1 MGVSIQQIDEAVP
14 QARLQDALGDGM
26 INRYLGRIKE
36 SSLNKLYR
44 YSIYRRLIW
53 CFICV
58 FVLPILLIGGYNA
71 VFSFANNE
79 REAKA
84 FLKESS
90 AQIANNISYY
100 MFSHMNLLE
109 EVATNPEIINDLM
122 IYKYVDWNKKSDI
135 ENHIRLVLG
144 STFGASGAIN
154 ACEMISLNNTYFYY
168 PSPVS
173 NGNFATSKLLS
184 EEAKRVLM
192 TVSSKEV
199 PSDRN
204 SYVILTRGIYSNDD
218 ICVGNIV
225 AALDLS
231 YFNKVCYE
239 NVTNLLNEV
248 MIIDENNIII
258 SASNEEQVGST
269 FNGDKMLS
277 ISISKS
283 ISNTNLTIVNHIAL
297 QTLLKSAFIQFAI
310 TLFTAVLL
318 AVLALV
324 FAILFAKSITGPIN
338 RLMEEMKKT
347 EVKKFVED
355 DGDDEYHT
363 VIEGFNKMSGNL
375 VEAIKRQY
383 TIKLQETKLRELRKE
398 AELSALQQQI
408 NPHFLYNT
416 LESIYWNCQLEGD
429 EEISEIVNALGNY
442 LRVIIVKGRE
452 YVTIENE
459 VDSVNNYIFLQ
470 NKRFGNRI
478 INSWDVSLSLRN
490 TKIIKLAIHPIVE
503 DVISTNLD
511 DIESQININISITA
525 KADTIR
531 VVMTGQAV
539 EYFLSLT
546 DHSELDKRGI
556 NSVDERLTLYYGD
569 TFGVVLD
576 NKLGE
581 IRVTMPVYKDNGSEG
596 KK

>member
-1 MGVSIQQIDEAVP
+1 MGFSIQQVD
-14 QARLQDALGDGM
+14 LGAGM
-26 INRYLGRIKE
+26 ISRYLGKIKE
-36 SSLNKLYR
+36 QILNKLYK

-53 CFICV
+53 CFICM

-71 VFSFANNE
+71 VYSFSKNE
-79 REAKA
+79 QEAKI
-84 FLKESS
+84 FLQESS
-90 AQIANNISYY
+90 AQIANNISYF

-109 EVATNPEIINDLM
+109 EVATNTEIVKDLTV
-122 IYKYVDWNKKSDI
+122 YNYVDWNKKSDI

-154 ACEMISLNNTYFYY
+154 ACEMVTLNHTYFYY

-173 NGNFATSKLLS
+173 NGDFTTSKLLS
-184 EEAKRVLM
+184 PEADRVLM
-192 TVSSKEV
+192 KVSPKEV
-199 PSDRN
+199 PSDRS
-204 SYVILTRGIYSNDD
+204 SYVILTRGIFGSDNVC
-218 ICVGNIV
+218 IGNIV

-239 NVTNLLNEV
+239 NVTDLLNEV

-258 SASNEEQVGST
+258 SASNEEQVGSV
-269 FNGDKMLS
+269 FGGDKVLS
-277 ISISKS
+277 VSISKS
-283 ISNTNLTIVNHIAL
+283 IANTNLTIVNHIGM
-297 QTLLKSAFIQFAI
+297 QTLLRSAFIQFGI
-310 TLFTAVLL
+310 TLFTAVLF
-318 AVLALV
+318 AVLALT
-324 FAILFAKSITGPIN
+324 FAILFTKSISGPVN
-338 RLMEEMKKT
+338 RLMEEMNKT
-347 EVKKFVED
+347 EVEKYVED

-383 TIKLQETKLRELRKE
+383 IIKLQETKLRELRKE

-416 LESIYWNCQLEGD
+416 LESIYWNGQLEGD
-429 EEISEIVNALGNY
+429 EDISEIVSALGNY

-459 VDSVNNYIFLQ
+459 VESVNNYIFLQ

-478 INSWDVSLSLRN
+478 QNSWDVSLSLRLV
-490 TKIIKLAIHPIVE
+490 KIIKLAIHPIVE

-511 DIESQININISITA
+511 DIESQIELNISIA
-525 KADTIR
+525 EEFDTIR
-531 VVMTGQAV
+531 VVMTGHAV
-539 EYFLSLT
+539 EYFLSLAGNPNRDT
-546 DHSELDKRGI
+546 RGI
-556 NSVDERLTLYYGD
+556 SSVDERLTLYYGD
-569 TFGVVLD
+569 AYGVVL
-576 NKLGE
+576 NNRQGE
-581 IRVTMPVYKDNGSEG
+581 IKVTMPVYKNDQGEG

>member
-1 MGVSIQQIDEAVP
+1 
-14 QARLQDALGDGM
+14 M
-26 INRYLGRIKE
+26 ISRYLGKIKE
-36 SSLNKLYR
+36 RSLNKLYK

-53 CFICV
+53 CFICM
-58 FVLPILLIGGYNA
+58 FVLPILLIGGFNA
-71 VFSFANNE
+71 VYSFSKNE
-79 REAKA
+79 QEAKT
-84 FLKESS
+84 FLQESS
-90 AQIANNISYY
+90 AQIANNISYF

-109 EVATNPEIINDLM
+109 EVATNPEIVKDLTV
-122 IYKYVDWNKKSDI
+122 YNYVDWNKKSDI

-154 ACEMISLNNTYFYY
+154 ACEMVTLNHTYFYY

-173 NGNFATSKLLS
+173 NGDFTTSKLLS
-184 EEAKRVLM
+184 PEADRVLM
-192 TVSSKEV
+192 KVSPKEV

-204 SYVILTRGIYSNDD
+204 SYVILTRGIFSSENVC
-218 ICVGNIV
+218 IGNIV

-239 NVTNLLNEV
+239 NVTDLLNEV

-258 SASNEEQVGST
+258 SASNEEQVGSV
-269 FNGDKMLS
+269 FGGDKVLS
-277 ISISKS
+277 VSISKS
-283 ISNTNLTIVNHIAL
+283 IANTNLTIVNHIGM
-297 QTLLKSAFIQFAI
+297 QTLLKSAFIQFGI
-310 TLFTAVLL
+310 TLFTAVLF
-318 AVLALV
+318 AVLALT
-324 FAILFAKSITGPIN
+324 FAILFTKSISGPVN
-338 RLMEEMKKT
+338 RLMEEMNKT
-347 EVKKFVED
+347 EVEKFVED

-383 TIKLQETKLRELRKE
+383 IIKLQETKLRELRKE

-416 LESIYWNCQLEGD
+416 LESIYWNGQLEGD
-429 EEISEIVNALGNY
+429 EDISEIVSALGNY

-459 VDSVNNYIFLQ
+459 VESVNNYIFLQ

-478 INSWDVSLSLRN
+478 KNSWDVSLSLRLV
-490 TKIIKLAIHPIVE
+490 KIIKLAIHPIVE

-511 DIESQININISITA
+511 DIESQIELNISIVEEF
-525 KADTIR
+525 DTIR
-531 VVMTGQAV
+531 VVMTGHAV
-539 EYFLSLT
+539 EYFLSLAGNPNR
-546 DHSELDKRGI
+546 DIRGI
-556 NSVDERLTLYYGD
+556 SSVDERLTLYYGD
-569 TFGVVLD
+569 AYGVVL
-576 NKLGE
+576 NNRQGE
-581 IRVTMPVYKDNGSEG
+581 IKVTMPVYKNDQGEG

>member
-1 MGVSIQQIDEAVP
+1 
-14 QARLQDALGDGM
+14 M
-26 INRYLGRIKE
+26 ISRYLGKIKE
-36 SSLNKLYR
+36 WSLNKLYK

-53 CFICV
+53 CFIYV

-71 VFSFANNE
+71 VYSFSKNE
-79 REAKA
+79 QEAKT
-84 FLKESS
+84 FLEESS

-109 EVATNPEIINDLM
+109 EVATNSEIINDLM
-122 IYKYVDWNKKSDI
+122 IYNYVDWNKKSDI

-144 STFGASGAIN
+144 STFGASGAVN
-154 ACEMISLNNTYFYY
+154 ACEMISLNNSYFYY

-184 EEAKRVLM
+184 REAGQVLM
-192 TVSSKEV
+192 TVSPKEI

-204 SYVILTRGIYSNDD
+204 SYVILTRGIYTSEDV
-218 ICVGNIV
+218 CVGNIV
-225 AALDLS
+225 AALDLT

-239 NVTNLLNEV
+239 NVTNLLNDV

-258 SASNEEQVGST
+258 SASNDEQVGSS
-269 FNGDKMLS
+269 FSGDKMLS

-283 ISNTNLTIVNHIAL
+283 ITNTNLTIVNHIAL
-297 QTLLKSAFIQFAI
+297 QTLLKSALIQFAI
-310 TLFTAVLL
+310 TLFTAVLF

-347 EVKKFVED
+347 GVEKFVED

-363 VIEGFNKMSGNL
+363 VIEGFNKMSGNI
-375 VEAIKRQY
+375 VEAIQRQY
-383 TIKLQETKLRELRKE
+383 KIKLQETKLRELRKE

-416 LESIYWNCQLEGD
+416 LESIYWNGQLEGD
-429 EEISEIVNALGNY
+429 EEISEIVSALGNY
-442 LRVIIVKGRE
+442 LRGIIVKGRE

-459 VDSVNNYIFLQ
+459 VESVNNYIFLQ

-478 INSWDVSLSLRN
+478 VNSWDMSLSLRH

-511 DIESQININISITA
+511 DIESQINVNISIA
-525 KADTIR
+525 AESDTIR
-531 VVMTGQAV
+531 VIMTGPAV
-539 EYFLSLT
+539 EYFLGLVNNP
-546 DHSELDKRGI
+546 DLDIRGI

-569 TFGVVLD
+569 AFGVVL
-576 NKLGE
+576 NNGLGE
-581 IRVTMPVYKDNGSEG
+581 IRVTMPVYNDSGSEG

>member
-1 MGVSIQQIDEAVP
+1 MGFSIQQVD
-14 QARLQDALGDGM
+14 LGAGM
-26 INRYLGRIKE
+26 ISRYLGKIKE
-36 SSLNKLYR
+36 QILNKLYK

-53 CFICV
+53 CFICM

-71 VFSFANNE
+71 VYSFSKNE
-79 REAKA
+79 QEAKI
-84 FLKESS
+84 FLQESS
-90 AQIANNISYY
+90 AQIANNISYF

-109 EVATNPEIINDLM
+109 EVATNTEIVKDLTV
-122 IYKYVDWNKKSDI
+122 YNYVDWNKKSDI

-154 ACEMISLNNTYFYY
+154 ACEMVTLNHTYFYY

-173 NGNFATSKLLS
+173 NGDFTTSKLLS
-184 EEAKRVLM
+184 PEADRVLM
-192 TVSSKEV
+192 KVSPKEV
-199 PSDRN
+199 PSDRS
-204 SYVILTRGIYSNDD
+204 SYVILTRGIFGSDNVC
-218 ICVGNIV
+218 IGNIV

-239 NVTNLLNEV
+239 NVTDLLNEV

-258 SASNEEQVGST
+258 SASNEEQVGSV
-269 FNGDKMLS
+269 FGGDKVLS
-277 ISISKS
+277 VSISKS
-283 ISNTNLTIVNHIAL
+283 IANTNLTIVNHIGM
-297 QTLLKSAFIQFAI
+297 QTLLRSAFIQFGI
-310 TLFTAVLL
+310 TLFTAVLF
-318 AVLALV
+318 AVLALT
-324 FAILFAKSITGPIN
+324 FAILFTKTISGPVN
-338 RLMEEMKKT
+338 RLMEEMNKT
-347 EVKKFVED
+347 EVEKYVED

-383 TIKLQETKLRELRKE
+383 IIKLQETKLRELRKE

-416 LESIYWNCQLEGD
+416 LESIYWNGQLEGD
-429 EEISEIVNALGNY
+429 EDISEIVSALGNY

-459 VDSVNNYIFLQ
+459 VESVNNYIFLQ

-478 INSWDVSLSLRN
+478 QNSWDVSLSLRLV
-490 TKIIKLAIHPIVE
+490 KIIKLAIHPIVE

-511 DIESQININISITA
+511 DIESQIELNISIA
-525 KADTIR
+525 EEFDTIR
-531 VVMTGQAV
+531 VVMTGHAV
-539 EYFLSLT
+539 EYFLSLAGNPNRDT
-546 DHSELDKRGI
+546 RGI
-556 NSVDERLTLYYGD
+556 SSVDERLTLYYGD
-569 TFGVVLD
+569 AYGVVL
-576 NKLGE
+576 NNRQGE
-581 IRVTMPVYKDNGSEG
+581 IKVTMPVYKNDQGEG

>member
-1 MGVSIQQIDEAVP
+1 
-14 QARLQDALGDGM
+14 M
-26 INRYLGRIKE
+26 ISRYLGKIKE
-36 SSLNKLYR
+36 RSLNKLYK

-53 CFICV
+53 CFICM
-58 FVLPILLIGGYNA
+58 FVLPILLIGGFNA
-71 VFSFANNE
+71 VYSFSKNE
-79 REAKA
+79 QEAKI
-84 FLKESS
+84 FLQESS
-90 AQIANNISYY
+90 AQIANNISYF

-109 EVATNPEIINDLM
+109 EVAINPEIVKDLTV
-122 IYKYVDWNKKSDI
+122 YNYVDWNKKSDI

-154 ACEMISLNNTYFYY
+154 ACEMVTLNHTYFYY

-173 NGNFATSKLLS
+173 NGDFTTSKLLS
-184 EEAKRVLM
+184 PEADRVLM
-192 TVSSKEV
+192 KVSPKEV

-204 SYVILTRGIYSNDD
+204 SYVILTRGIFGSENVC
-218 ICVGNIV
+218 IGNIV

-239 NVTNLLNEV
+239 NVTDLLNEV

-258 SASNEEQVGST
+258 SASNEEQVGSV
-269 FNGDKMLS
+269 FGGDKVLS
-277 ISISKS
+277 VSISKS
-283 ISNTNLTIVNHIAL
+283 IANTNLTIVNHIGM
-297 QTLLKSAFIQFAI
+297 QTLLKSAFIQFGI
-310 TLFTAVLL
+310 TLFTAVLF
-318 AVLALV
+318 AVLALT
-324 FAILFAKSITGPIN
+324 FAILFTKSISGPVN
-338 RLMEEMKKT
+338 RLMEEMNKT
-347 EVKKFVED
+347 EVEKYVED

-383 TIKLQETKLRELRKE
+383 IIKLQETKLRELRKE

-416 LESIYWNCQLEGD
+416 LESIYWNGQLEGD
-429 EEISEIVNALGNY
+429 EEISEIVSALGNY

-459 VDSVNNYIFLQ
+459 VESVNNYIFLQ

-478 INSWDVSLSLRN
+478 KNSWDVSLSLRLV
-490 TKIIKLAIHPIVE
+490 KIIKLAIHPIVE

-511 DIESQININISITA
+511 DIESQIELNISIVEEF
-525 KADTIR
+525 DTIR
-531 VVMTGQAV
+531 VVMTGHAV
-539 EYFLSLT
+539 EYFLSLAGNPNR
-546 DHSELDKRGI
+546 DIRGI
-556 NSVDERLTLYYGD
+556 SSVDERLTLYYGD
-569 TFGVVLD
+569 AYGVVL
-576 NKLGE
+576 NNGQGE
-581 IRVTMPVYKDNGSEG
+581 IKVTMPVYKNDQGEG

>member
-1 MGVSIQQIDEAVP
+1 MFS
-14 QARLQDALGDGM
+14 
-26 INRYLGRIKE
+26 RYIGKIKE
-36 SSLNKLYR
+36 LTLNKLYK
-44 YSIYRRLIW
+44 YSIYRRLTL
-53 CFICV
+53 CFVYV

-71 VFSFANNE
+71 VYSFSKNE
-79 REAKA
+79 HESKT
-84 FLKESS
+84 FLEESS

-122 IYKYVDWNKKSDI
+122 IYHYVDWNKKSDI

-144 STFGASGAIN
+144 STFRASGAIK
-154 ACEMISLNNTYFYY
+154 ACEMISLNNSYFYY

-173 NGNFATSKLLS
+173 NGNFTTSKLLS
-184 EEAKRVLM
+184 KDARQVLM
-192 TVSSKEV
+192 TVSPKEI

-204 SYVILTRGIYSNDD
+204 SYVILTRGIFSGKD

-258 SASNEEQVGST
+258 SASNEEQVGLT

-277 ISISKS
+277 IFISKS

-310 TLFTAVLL
+310 TLFTAVLFALL
-318 AVLALV
+318 A
-324 FAILFAKSITGPIN
+324 FIFTILFTNSITGPIK

-347 EVKKFVED
+347 EVEKYVED

-375 VEAIKRQY
+375 VEAMKRQY
-383 TIKLQETKLRELRKE
+383 NIKLQETKLRELRKE

-416 LESIYWNCQLEGD
+416 LESIYWNGQLEGD
-429 EEISEIVNALGNY
+429 EEISEIVSALGNY

-452 YVTIENE
+452 YVTIDNE
-459 VDSVNNYIFLQ
+459 VESVNNYIFLQ
-470 NKRFGNRI
+470 NKRFCNRI
-478 INSWDVSLSLRN
+478 INSWDVSLSLRH

-511 DIESQININISITA
+511 DIESQIEINISITA
-525 KADTIR
+525 ESDTIR
-531 VVMTGQAV
+531 VVMSGQAV
-539 EYFLSLT
+539 EYFLSLANNF
-546 DHSELDKRGI
+546 DLDIRGI
-556 NSVDERLTLYYGD
+556 NSVDERLTLYYGNH
-569 TFGVVLD
+569 FGVVLD
-576 NKLGE
+576 NELRK
-581 IRVTMPVYKDNGSEG
+581 IMVTMPIYKDEGSEG
-596 KK
+596 KM

>member
-1 MGVSIQQIDEAVP
+1 
-14 QARLQDALGDGM
+14 M
-26 INRYLGRIKE
+26 ISRYLGKIKE
-36 SSLNKLYR
+36 RSLNKLYK

-53 CFICV
+53 CFICM
-58 FVLPILLIGGYNA
+58 FVLPILLIGGFNA
-71 VFSFANNE
+71 VYSFSKNE
-79 REAKA
+79 QEAKI
-84 FLKESS
+84 FLQESS
-90 AQIANNISYY
+90 AQIANNISYF

-109 EVATNPEIINDLM
+109 EVAINPEIVKDLTV
-122 IYKYVDWNKKSDI
+122 YNYVDWNKKSDI

-154 ACEMISLNNTYFYY
+154 ACEMVTLNHTYFYY

-173 NGNFATSKLLS
+173 NGDFTTSKLLS
-184 EEAKRVLM
+184 PEADRVLM
-192 TVSSKEV
+192 KVSPKEV

-204 SYVILTRGIYSNDD
+204 SYVILTRGIFGSENVC
-218 ICVGNIV
+218 IGNIV

-239 NVTNLLNEV
+239 NVTDLLNEV

-258 SASNEEQVGST
+258 SASNEELVGSV
-269 FNGDKMLS
+269 FGGDKVLS
-277 ISISKS
+277 VSISKS
-283 ISNTNLTIVNHIAL
+283 IANTNLTIVNHIGM
-297 QTLLKSAFIQFAI
+297 QTLLKSAFIQFGI
-310 TLFTAVLL
+310 TLFTAVLF
-318 AVLALV
+318 AVLALT
-324 FAILFAKSITGPIN
+324 FAILFTKSISGPVN
-338 RLMEEMKKT
+338 RLMEEMNKT
-347 EVKKFVED
+347 EVEKYVED

-383 TIKLQETKLRELRKE
+383 IIKLQETKLRELRKE

-416 LESIYWNCQLEGD
+416 LESIYWNGQLEGD
-429 EEISEIVNALGNY
+429 EEISEIVSALGNY

-459 VDSVNNYIFLQ
+459 VESVNNYIFLQ

-478 INSWDVSLSLRN
+478 KNSWDVSLSLRLV
-490 TKIIKLAIHPIVE
+490 KIIKLAIHPIVE

-511 DIESQININISITA
+511 DIESQIELNISIVEEF
-525 KADTIR
+525 DTIR
-531 VVMTGQAV
+531 VVMTGHAV
-539 EYFLSLT
+539 EYFLSLAGNPNR
-546 DHSELDKRGI
+546 DIRGI
-556 NSVDERLTLYYGD
+556 SSVDERLTLYYGD
-569 TFGVVLD
+569 AYGVVL
-576 NKLGE
+576 NNRQGE
-581 IRVTMPVYKDNGSEG
+581 IKVTMPVYKNDQGEG

>member
-1 MGVSIQQIDEAVP
+1 
-14 QARLQDALGDGM
+14 M
-26 INRYLGRIKE
+26 ISRYLGKIKE
-36 SSLNKLYR
+36 RSLNKLYK

-53 CFICV
+53 CFICM
-58 FVLPILLIGGYNA
+58 FVLPILLIGGFNA
-71 VFSFANNE
+71 VYSFSKNE
-79 REAKA
+79 QEAKT
-84 FLKESS
+84 FLQESS
-90 AQIANNISYY
+90 AQIANNISYF

-109 EVATNPEIINDLM
+109 EVATNPEIVKDLTV
-122 IYKYVDWNKKSDI
+122 YNYVDWNKKSDI

-154 ACEMISLNNTYFYY
+154 ACEMVTLNHTYFYY

-173 NGNFATSKLLS
+173 NGDFTTSKLLS
-184 EEAKRVLM
+184 PEADRVLM
-192 TVSSKEV
+192 KVSPKEV

-204 SYVILTRGIYSNDD
+204 SYVILTRGIFSSENVC
-218 ICVGNIV
+218 IGNIV

-239 NVTNLLNEV
+239 NVTDLLNEV

-258 SASNEEQVGST
+258 SASNEEQVGSV
-269 FNGDKMLS
+269 FGGDKVLS
-277 ISISKS
+277 VSISKS
-283 ISNTNLTIVNHIAL
+283 IANTNLTIVNHIGM
-297 QTLLKSAFIQFAI
+297 QTLLKSAFIQFGI
-310 TLFTAVLL
+310 TLFTAVLF
-318 AVLALV
+318 AVLALT
-324 FAILFAKSITGPIN
+324 FAILFTKSISGPVN
-338 RLMEEMKKT
+338 RLMEEMNKT
-347 EVKKFVED
+347 EVEKFVED

-383 TIKLQETKLRELRKE
+383 IIKLQETKLRELRKE

-416 LESIYWNCQLEGD
+416 LESIYWNGQLEGD
-429 EEISEIVNALGNY
+429 EDISEIVSALGNY

-459 VDSVNNYIFLQ
+459 VESVNNYIFLQ

-478 INSWDVSLSLRN
+478 KNSWDVSLSLRLV
-490 TKIIKLAIHPIVE
+490 KIIKLAIHPIVE

-511 DIESQININISITA
+511 DIESQIELNISIA
-525 KADTIR
+525 EEFDTIR
-531 VVMTGQAV
+531 VVMTGHAV
-539 EYFLSLT
+539 EYFLSLAGNPNR
-546 DHSELDKRGI
+546 DIRGI
-556 NSVDERLTLYYGD
+556 SSVDERLTLYYGD
-569 TFGVVLD
+569 AYGVVL
-576 NKLGE
+576 NNRQGE
-581 IRVTMPVYKDNGSEG
+581 IKVTMPVYKNDQGEG

>member
-1 MGVSIQQIDEAVP
+1 MGFSIQQVD
-14 QARLQDALGDGM
+14 LGAGM
-26 INRYLGRIKE
+26 ISRYLGKIKE
-36 SSLNKLYR
+36 QILNKLYK

-53 CFICV
+53 CFICM

-71 VFSFANNE
+71 VYSFSKNE
-79 REAKA
+79 QEAKI
-84 FLKESS
+84 FLQESS
-90 AQIANNISYY
+90 AQIANNISYF

-109 EVATNPEIINDLM
+109 EVATNTEIVKDLTV
-122 IYKYVDWNKKSDI
+122 YNYVDWNKKSDI

-154 ACEMISLNNTYFYY
+154 ACEMVTLNHTYFYY

-173 NGNFATSKLLS
+173 NGDFTTSKLLS
-184 EEAKRVLM
+184 PEADRVLM
-192 TVSSKEV
+192 KVSPKEV
-199 PSDRN
+199 PSDRS
-204 SYVILTRGIYSNDD
+204 SYVILTRGIFGSDNVC
-218 ICVGNIV
+218 IGNIV

-239 NVTNLLNEV
+239 NVTDLLNEV

-258 SASNEEQVGST
+258 SASNEEQVGSV
-269 FNGDKMLS
+269 FGGDKVLS
-277 ISISKS
+277 VSISKS
-283 ISNTNLTIVNHIAL
+283 IANTNLTIVNHIGM
-297 QTLLKSAFIQFAI
+297 QTLLRSAFIQFGI
-310 TLFTAVLL
+310 TLFTAVLF
-318 AVLALV
+318 AVLALT
-324 FAILFAKSITGPIN
+324 FAILFTKSISGPVN
-338 RLMEEMKKT
+338 RLMEEMNKT
-347 EVKKFVED
+347 EVEKYVED

-383 TIKLQETKLRELRKE
+383 IIKLQETKLRELRKE

-416 LESIYWNCQLEGD
+416 LESIYWNGQLEGD
-429 EEISEIVNALGNY
+429 EDISEIVSALGNY

-459 VDSVNNYIFLQ
+459 VESVNNYIFLQ

-478 INSWDVSLSLRN
+478 QNSWDVSLSLRLV
-490 TKIIKLAIHPIVE
+490 KIIKLAIHPIVE

-511 DIESQININISITA
+511 DIESQIELNISIA
-525 KADTIR
+525 EEFDTIQ
-531 VVMTGQAV
+531 VVMTGHAV
-539 EYFLSLT
+539 EYFLSLAGNPNRDT
-546 DHSELDKRGI
+546 RGI
-556 NSVDERLTLYYGD
+556 SSVDERLTLYYGD
-569 TFGVVLD
+569 AYGVVL
-576 NKLGE
+576 NNRQGE
-581 IRVTMPVYKDNGSEG
+581 IKVTMPVYKNDQGEG

>member
-1 MGVSIQQIDEAVP
+1 MFS
-14 QARLQDALGDGM
+14 
-26 INRYLGRIKE
+26 RYIGRIKE
-36 SSLNKLYR
+36 LTLNKLYK
-44 YSIYRRLIW
+44 YSIYKRLTL
-53 CFICV
+53 CFVYV

-71 VFSFANNE
+71 VYSFSKNE
-79 REAKA
+79 HESKT
-84 FLKESS
+84 FLEESS

-109 EVATNPEIINDLM
+109 EVATNPEIVNDLM
-122 IYKYVDWNKKSDI
+122 KYNYVDWNKKSDI

-144 STFGASGAIN
+144 STFRASGAIK
-154 ACEMISLNNTYFYY
+154 ACEMISLNNSYFYY

-173 NGNFATSKLLS
+173 NGNFNTSKLLS
-184 EEAKRVLM
+184 KDARQVLM
-192 TVSSKEV
+192 TVSPKEV

-204 SYVILTRGIYSNDD
+204 SYVILTRGIFSGKDV
-218 ICVGNIV
+218 CVGNIV

-258 SASNEEQVGST
+258 SASNEEQVGLT

-277 ISISKS
+277 IFILKS

-297 QTLLKSAFIQFAI
+297 QTLLKSALIQFAI
-310 TLFTAVLL
+310 TLFTAVLF
-318 AVLALV
+318 AVLA
-324 FAILFAKSITGPIN
+324 FIFTILFTKSITVPIK

-347 EVKKFVED
+347 EVEKFVED

-375 VEAIKRQY
+375 VEAMKRQY
-383 TIKLQETKLRELRKE
+383 NIKLQETKLREFRKE

-416 LESIYWNCQLEGD
+416 LESIYWNGQLEGD
-429 EEISEIVNALGNY
+429 EEISEIVSALGNY

-452 YVTIENE
+452 YVTIDNE
-459 VDSVNNYIFLQ
+459 VESVNNYIFLQ

-478 INSWDVSLSLRN
+478 INSWDVSLSLRH

-503 DVISTNLD
+503 DIISTNLD
-511 DIESQININISITA
+511 DIESQIKINISIAAQT
-525 KADTIR
+525 DTIR

-539 EYFLSLT
+539 EYFLSLANKF
-546 DHSELDKRGI
+546 DLDIRGI
-556 NSVDERLTLYYGD
+556 NSVDERLTLYYGND
-569 TFGVVLD
+569 FGVVLD
-576 NKLGE
+576 NEFRK
-581 IRVTMPVYKDNGSEG
+581 IMVTMPIYKDEGSEG